1 MSVSEPKTIFFFF
14 NKKDVEIATEKFGK
28 EKLSYSV
35 CLTKSADYEK
45 YFPKRY
51 AFDLN
56 NIAKNWADSWY
67 QGKLEI
73 FGSLSLSL
81 RNYFAKK
88 LFQIT
93 SIDNLFR
100 VENPDEVFLGKKK
113 VSFKNLFTSDF
124 EDISEIV
131 KLVCA
136 KHKVKLICEWTGDFW
151 PLKYLIQFLLPPRL
165 RKVIEGEDFDYKVLL
180 AAHHY
185 HAINIFP
192 LLSFLQKSLLKPLL
206 VGRIGTAKRILD
218 KNKINY
224 IEFNGEV
231 PFKNL
236 PNYLSMRLKFLLD
249 LIRFLKSK
257 KTFSYR
263 GYNLWPIVKPKLI
276 SLFLSDALNLYTHKV
291 FMKEL
296 IRYIEPKHL
305 VCVTNDST
313 NQVLISTAKTL
324 GISTLEIQHGITIGA
339 DGVYLKADKFAVWGK
354 IPKDIYS
361 KSGVPINKMVVTGW
375 PGYESYLNRKFAKS
389 EINPKNVS
397 VTFLAQDP
405 EGMSL
410 LFINKTLEENL
421 DIFFRAVSELK
432 DKISVVIR
440 LHPRANK
447 SVPKIIA
454 KKYNIDFDFSDNDSE
469 PLSDLLKKTD
479 IVVGQTTSAT
489 LDAILMRKP
498 VIYLPS
504 MRWPAKFV
512 EGSGAVFEVK
522 TSEEIINKIN
532 LIMKNGITGEMIAAQ
547 KKFAQDYCN
556 FPENSVDNLVELI
569 ERISNNE
576 KS

>member
-1 MSVSEPKTIFFFF
+1 MSVSEPKTIFSFF
-14 NKKDVEIATEKFGK
+14 NKKDVEIATERFGK

-35 CLTKSADYEK
+35 CLTNSADYEK

-67 QGKLEI
+67 QRELEI

-93 SIDNLFR
+93 LIDNLFR

-124 EDISEIV
+124 EDMSEII

-136 KHKVKLICEWTGDFW
+136 KHKVKLICEWTNDFW

-165 RKVIEGEDFDYKVLL
+165 RKVIDGKDFDYKVLL

-192 LLSFLQKSLLKPLL
+192 LLSFLQKSRLKPLL

-224 IEFNGEV
+224 IEFNGEI

-249 LIRFLKSK
+249 LIRFLASK

-296 IRYIEPKHL
+296 VRHVGPKHL

-375 PGYESYLNRKFAKS
+375 PGYDSYLKRKYAKS
-389 EINPKNVS
+389 EINPNNVS
-397 VTFLAQDP
+397 VTLLAQDP

-410 LFINKTLEENL
+410 LFMNKSAEENL
-421 DIFFRAVSELK
+421 GIFFKSVSMLGFK
-432 DKISVVIR
+432 TKVVIR
-440 LHPRANK
+440 LHPRADK
-447 SVPKIIA
+447 SIPFTIA
-454 KKYNIDFDFSDNDSE
+454 EKYGVKFRLSE
-469 PLSDLLKKTD
+469 NETLDGLLSKTD

-489 LDAILMRKP
+489 LEAIIMGKP

-504 MRWPAKFV
+504 MHWPAKFV

-522 TSEEIINKIN
+522 TSEEIVDKIN
-532 LIMKNGITGEMIAAQ
+532 LIAKNGITGEMIAAQ
-547 KKFAQDYCN
+547 KKFAKNYCN
-556 FPENSVDNLVELI
+556 FPENSVDNLVKLI
-569 ERISNNE
+569 EKISNNE
-576 KS
+576 KG